1 MLENEAK
8 ALLKTLSMMLAE
20 KWQKPYSVVA
30 GIVRSKIGIAIV
42 RATNQ
47 YLRSPCIGFRSMSK
61 RIDWNWDDG
70 GGTNLYRISNQ
81 HFKLYSTTPLNLYS
95 HYLNP
100 HCNSLAIPALFNM
113 SSNTHPTNPPSHTIT
128 HTNLHQLNTPTQDN
142 HLDSHT
148 LLLLLH

>member
-1 MLENEAK
+1 MLPDTVTAILKRFCSLPLRVRKHFVVSTNGMLEKEAK

-47 YLRSPCIGFRSMSK
+47 CLRSPRIGFRSMSK

-70 GGTNLYRISNQ
+70 SGTSLYRISNQ
-81 HFKLYSTTPLNLYS
+81 HF
-95 HYLNP
+95 
-100 HCNSLAIPALFNM
+100 
-113 SSNTHPTNPPSHTIT
+113 
-128 HTNLHQLNTPTQDN
+128 
-142 HLDSHT
+142 
-148 LLLLLH
+148 